1 MARISAVLI
10 AAGEGIRMGRPKPLL
25 PWHGVPLVEYQT
37 ASLLDAG
44 VAEVIVVLGHQ
55 HETVAPLVKGGY
67 VRYVINDLYRQ
78 GKTTSIKAGLREIS
92 ADAEGILL
100 LAVDQPRPP
109 GITSTVI
116 DSHVAANAII
126 TSPRYQGHGG
136 HPLVFSRRLMDE
148 LGAITEEGQGIREVL
163 EAHRDEVNEVEFED
177 PIVRLDL
184 NSLEDYEDA
193 KVRYGA

>member
-10 AAGEGIRMGRPKPLL
+10 AAGESTRMGRPKPLL

-37 ASLLDAG
+37 TSLLDAG
-44 VAEVIVVLGHQ
+44 VTEVVVVLGHQ
-55 HETVAPLVKGGY
+55 HEDVTSHVKGPGA
-67 VRYVINDLYRQ
+67 RYVVNNQYRQ
-78 GKTTSIKAGLREIS
+78 GKTTSIKAGLRDIS
-92 ADAEGILL
+92 ADADGILL

-109 GITSTVI
+109 RITSTAI
-116 DSHVAANAII
+116 DSHVAANAVI
-126 TSPRYQGHGG
+126 TSSRYQGHGG
-136 HPLVFSRRLMDE
+136 HPLVFSYELLDE

-163 EAHRDEVNEVEFED
+163 QAHRDQVNEVVFDD

-193 KVRYGA
+193 KALYSA

>member
-1 MARISAVLI
+1 MAGISAVLI

-25 PWHGVPLVEYQT
+25 PWRGVPLVEYQT

-44 VAEVIVVLGHQ
+44 VAEVVVVLGHRYGDVTP
-55 HETVAPLVKGGY
+55 HVKGPA
-67 VRYVINDLYRQ
+67 VRYVINEQYRQ
-78 GKTTSIKAGLREIS
+78 GKTTSIKAGLRDIN
-92 ADAEGILL
+92 ADTEGILL

-109 GITSTVI
+109 EITSTVVE
-116 DSHVAANAII
+116 SHVAANAMI
-126 TSPRYQGHGG
+126 TSPRYHGHGG
-136 HPLVFSRRLMDE
+136 HPLVFSQRLLDE

-163 EAHRDEVNEVEFED
+163 QAHGDEINEVEFED

-184 NSLEDYEDA
+184 NSAEDYEDA